1 MLVFFNHRQKTK
13 VDSLYLPRFSVLF
26 IPFQGW
32 AMKRESGA
40 IPELYP
46 QL

>member
-1 MLVFFNHRQKTK
+1 MLVFTNRHQKNK

-26 IPFQGW
+26 IPFPGW

>member
-1 MLVFFNHRQKTK
+1 MLVFFHRHQKTK
-13 VDSLYLPRFSVLF
+13 VDSLYLPRFSVLS
-26 IPFQGW
+26 IPHREW
-32 AMKRESGA
+32 AMKRESGE

>member
-1 MLVFFNHRQKTK
+1 MLVFHFNWDKIN

-26 IPFQGW
+26 IPRQGW